1 MADRSPL
8 MRLEHLSYTG
18 SGLATVGIA
27 FNDDLTILWGGSNT
41 GKTYTVATLN
51 FMFGGETPETPPE
64 GDKYESALLGI
75 SFADSTSVTL
85 RRALRGGD
93 IEVFDGLAPDG
104 ILDGRESQ
112 VLGPIH
118 GKGGKSKDGSLSEFL
133 LAKVGLGTIKIAS
146 TQAAKLDTFSFR
158 FFMPYVL
165 VTEDRMLSGKTPT
178 EINPKSSDTLNR
190 NAFRFLLTGRDDSAI
205 AKVPDKKTLDA
216 GKTGKLQL
224 LDEMIADLDR
234 ELGTRNV
241 PELVAQRDRLQS
253 HLETIGEDL
262 AHAQERIDEL
272 SVLRRE
278 ALNAQSE
285 AEAHAAQL
293 RAMRQRFLDLKS
305 TYETDIRR
313 LEAIEEGGFLLQ
325 RFEDHPCP
333 LCGALPGHQHK
344 PHPLGDVDLQ
354 LTAARAEIAK
364 IRRDMNDLEVTLA
377 SLTAEAEGLENRG
390 HTLGAEAR
398 GHFEEIQRLRPR
410 ETNLRTGYTGD
421 VTLFEEIDRVIAL
434 SVRRSD
440 LDAKRAAI
448 AAIKHGKQKAAGLT
462 IGIDGPT
469 GHKFAQT
476 VQQVLDVWGYPGL
489 EAVTWNDKTYD
500 IAINGKPRGR
510 NGKGVKALLHSAFS
524 VAYAVYCKGEG
535 LPHPG
540 FLVLDSPLL
549 TYREELD
556 DDDEPLTDEERA
568 IAATSLD
575 ERFYKHLASVS
586 SFCQIYI
593 IENKTPPKEFMPR
606 TIVFSKAG
614 RRGLFPVLGS

>member
-1 MADRSPL
+1 
-8 MRLEHLSYTG
+8 
-18 SGLATVGIA
+18 
-27 FNDDLTILWGGSNT
+27 
-41 GKTYTVATLN
+41 
-51 FMFGGETPETPPE
+51 
-64 GDKYESALLGI
+64 
-75 SFADSTSVTL
+75 
-85 RRALRGGD
+85 
-93 IEVFDGLAPDG
+93 
-104 ILDGRESQ
+104 
-112 VLGPIH
+112 
-118 GKGGKSKDGSLSEFL
+118 
-133 LAKVGLGTIKIAS
+133 
-146 TQAAKLDTFSFR
+146 
-158 FFMPYVL
+158 
-165 VTEDRMLSGKTPT
+165 
-178 EINPKSSDTLNR
+178 
-190 NAFRFLLTGRDDSAI
+190 
-205 AKVPDKKTLDA
+205 
-216 GKTGKLQL
+216 
-224 LDEMIADLDR
+224 MIADLDR
-234 ELGTRNV
+234 ELGTHNV
-241 PELVAQRDRLQS
+241 PELVAQRNQLQS

-262 AHAQERIDEL
+262 ANAQERIDEL
-272 SVLRRE
+272 SVLRSE
-278 ALNAQSE
+278 ALNAQGE

-313 LEAIEEGGFLLQ
+313 LAAIEEGGFLLQ
-325 RFEDHPCP
+325 RFEDQPCP

-344 PHPLGDVDLQ
+344 PHPLGDVDRQ

-364 IRRDMNDLEVTLA
+364 IRRDMSDLEVTLA

-390 HTLGAEAR
+390 RTLGAEAR

-410 ETNLRTGYTGD
+410 EANLRTGD
-421 VTLFEEIDRVIAL
+421 VTLSEDIDRVIAL
-434 SVRRSD
+434 SVRRTD

-448 AAIKHGKQKAAGLT
+448 AAIKHGKQKAGLT

-476 VQQVLDVWGYPGL
+476 VQKVLEAWSYPGL

-500 IAINGKPRGR
+500 IAINGKARGR

-524 VAYAVYCKGEG
+524 VAYAVYCKADG

-556 DDDEPLTDEERA
+556 GDDEPLTDEERV

-575 ERFYKHLASVS
+575 ERFYEQLASVS

-593 IENKTPPKEFMPR
+593 IENKTPPKELMPH

-614 RRGLFPVLGS
+614 RRGLFPMLGS

>member
-8 MRLEHLSYTG
+8 IQLEHLTYTG
-18 SGLATVGIA
+18 AGLATAGIT
-27 FNDDLTILWGGSNT
+27 FNDDLTILLGGSNT

-75 SFADSTSVTL
+75 SFADGTSVTL

-104 ILDGRESQ
+104 ILEGRESR
-112 VLGPIH
+112 VLDPIH
-118 GKGGKSKDGSLSEFL
+118 GKGSKSKAGSLSEFL

-146 TQAAKLDTFSFR
+146 TQAGKLDTFSFR
-158 FFMPYVL
+158 FLMPYVL
-165 VTEDRMLSGKTPT
+165 VTEERMLSGKTPT
-178 EINPKSSDTLNR
+178 EINPKSSDTLNK
-190 NAFRFLLTGRDDSAI
+190 NAFRFLLTGRDDSTI
-205 AKVPDKKTLDA
+205 AKVPDKKALDA
-216 GKTGKLQL
+216 GKMGKLQL
-224 LDEMIADLDR
+224 LDEMIAELDR

-241 PELVAQRDRLQS
+241 PELVAQQDRLQS

-262 AHAQERIDEL
+262 AEAQERIDEL
-272 SVLRRE
+272 SLLRRD
-278 ALNAQSE
+278 ALNAQGE
-285 AEAHAAQL
+285 AEAHTSQL
-293 RAMRQRFLDLKS
+293 RAMQQRFLDLKS

-325 RFEDHPCP
+325 RFEDQPCP

-354 LTAARAEIAK
+354 LKTARAEIAK
-364 IRRDMNDLEVTLA
+364 IRRDMSDLDVILA
-377 SLTAEAEGLENRG
+377 SLTAEAEELESRG
-390 HTLGAEAR
+390 RSLGAEAS
-398 GHFEEIQRLRPR
+398 GHFDEIQHLRPR
-410 ETNLRTGYTGD
+410 EANLRTGYTGD
-421 VTLFEEIDRVIAL
+421 VTLLEEIDRLIAL

-440 LDAKRAAI
+440 LDEKRKAI
-448 AAIKHGKQKAAGLT
+448 AAAKHGKQKAAGLT
-462 IGIDGPT
+462 IGIDGQT
-469 GHKFAQT
+469 GHKFSQT
-476 VQQVLDVWGYPGL
+476 VQKVLDAWGYPGL

-500 IAINGKPRGR
+500 IDINGKARGR
-510 NGKGVKALLHSAFS
+510 NGKGVKALLRSAFA
-524 VAYAVYCKGEG
+524 VAYAIYCKNER

-540 FLVLDSPLL
+540 LLVLDSPLL
-549 TYREELD
+549 TYREEL

-575 ERFYKHLASVS
+575 ERFYEHLTSVS
-586 SFCQIYI
+586 RFCQIYV
-593 IENKTPPKEFMPR
+593 IENKTPPKELIPR

-614 RRGLFPVLGS
+614 RRGLFQVSGS